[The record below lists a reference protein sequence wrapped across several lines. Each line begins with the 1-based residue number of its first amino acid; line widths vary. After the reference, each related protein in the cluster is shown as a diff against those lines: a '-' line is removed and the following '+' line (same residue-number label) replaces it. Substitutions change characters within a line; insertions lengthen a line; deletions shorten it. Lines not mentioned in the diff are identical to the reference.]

1 MVALR
6 RTEHY
11 KTIRHHLRDTRL
23 YDWMRNH
30 TVLAYMFHLSQTGDM
45 FFRTPA
51 SDSQTYGTPEGLLT
65 PPPQQGAPLVPMNT
79 ERHGF
84 QSNRTVTG
92 RTGEPFPIYIE
103 DFTEA
108 GRNHQ
113 AGRAFSYNIDRILSP
128 IGERET
134 TKRTWKNLENVWTDG
149 RFNQGVY
156 DKLTEKERSQ
166 VRQAASIFHYVHR
179 YVAAVF
185 YEGVKHDIVPSDEWF
200 TSLWGTVFAD
210 VCEYAIHEF
219 NTSHGDVKVSEDV
232 FTDQLKNWELALA
245 AVTVGDDYVVRFDPE
260 VYSRFWGFVFSVLR
274 VCGEPVVAVFAR
286 VSKERRVVE
295 RRALVVPLGSAAGH
309 VLRHVVGYHVGAL
322 GDGVSASA
330 AAVFEDYELSVR
342 SVYWYTARSG
352 AMWDGEY
359 WERDTGMIGKV
370 TVTYTPSDSG
380 SFAMCEV
387 KQH

>member
-11 KTIRHHLRDTRL
+11 KTIRHHLRDTDIYKWLRT
-23 YDWMRNH
+23 H
-30 TVLAYMFHLSQTGDM
+30 TVLAYMFHLNQAGDM
-45 FFRTPA
+45 YFRTPA
-51 SDSQTYGTPEGLLT
+51 PDSQTYGTPDGVLA
-65 PPPQQGAPLVPMNT
+65 PPPQQGAPLVPVNT

-84 QSNRTVTG
+84 QSDRTVTG

-108 GRNHQ
+108 SRNHQ
-113 AGRAFSYNIDRILSP
+113 AGRAFSYNIGRILSP
-128 IGERET
+128 IGEREA
-134 TKRTWKNLENVWTDG
+134 TKRTWKDLENVWTDG
-149 RFNQGVY
+149 RFNRDVY
-156 DKLTEKERSQ
+156 DKFTEVEQAR

-185 YEGVKHDIVPSDEWF
+185 YEGVKHDIVPSNEWF
-200 TSLWGTVFAD
+200 TELWDTVFAD
-210 VCEYAIHEF
+210 VRERSIHEF
-219 NTSHGDVKVSEDV
+219 NTSHGDVKSGQEV
-232 FTDQLKNWELALA
+232 FTDQLKNRELALA

-295 RRALVVPLGSAAGH
+295 RRALVVPLGSVAGH
-309 VLRHVVGYHVGAL
+309 VLRHVVGCHTGSL
-322 GDGVSASA
+322 GEGVRGPAVA
-330 AAVFEDYELSVR
+330 AFEDYELSVR

-370 TVTYTPSDSG
+370 TVTYTPAAGG

-387 KQH
+387 KHH

>member
-11 KTIRHHLRDTRL
+11 KTIRHHLRDTKL
-23 YDWMRNH
+23 YDWMRTH
-30 TVLAYMFHLSQTGDM
+30 TVLAYIFHLNQDGDM

-51 SDSQTYGTPEGLLT
+51 PDSQTYGTPEGVLV
-65 PPPQQGAPLVPMNT
+65 PPPQQGTPLVPMNT

-84 QSNRTVTG
+84 QSDKTVTG
-92 RTGEPFPIYIE
+92 RPGDPFPIYIE

-108 GRNHQ
+108 GRNRQ
-113 AGRAFSYNIDRILSP
+113 AGRTFSYDIKRILSP
-128 IGERET
+128 YGERED

-149 RFNQGVY
+149 RFNRDVY
-156 DKLTEKERSQ
+156 DKLTEVEQAR

-200 TSLWGTVFAD
+200 TELWGTVFAD
-210 VCEYAIHEF
+210 VREYAIHEF
-219 NTSHGDVKVSEDV
+219 NTSHRDVKAGQEM
-232 FTDQLKNWELALA
+232 FTDQLKNRELALA
-245 AVTVGDDYVVRFDPE
+245 AVTVGDDYVGRFDPE
-260 VYSRFWGFVFSVLR
+260 VYTRFWGFVFSVLR

-286 VSKERRVVE
+286 VSKDRRVVE
-295 RRALVVPLGSAAGH
+295 RRALVVPLDSVAAH
-309 VLRHVVGYHVGAL
+309 VLRHVVGCHTGSL
-322 GDGVSASA
+322 GEGVRGPAVA
-330 AAVFEDYELSVR
+330 AFEDYGLSVR
-342 SVYWYTARSG
+342 SVHQLVSEFG
-352 AMWDGEY
+352 VMWGGDY

-370 TVTYTPSDSG
+370 TVTYTPSDGG

-387 KQH
+387 THH

>member
-11 KTIRHHLRDTRL
+11 KTIRHHLRDTKI
-23 YDWMRNH
+23 YDWMRTH
-30 TVLAYMFHLSQTGDM
+30 TVLAYMFHLNQTRDM

-51 SDSQTYGTPEGLLT
+51 PDSQTYGASEGLLI

-84 QSNRTVTG
+84 QSDRTVTG
-92 RTGEPFPIYIE
+92 RTGEPFPIYVE

-108 GRNHQ
+108 SRNHQ

-128 IGERET
+128 IGDRET
-134 TKRTWKNLENVWTDG
+134 TKRTWKNLENVWDGG
-149 RFNQGVY
+149 RFNQDVY
-156 DKLTEKERSQ
+156 DKLTGREQAR

-179 YVAAVF
+179 HVAAVF
-185 YEGVKHDIVPSDEWF
+185 YEGVKHDIVPPDEWF
-200 TSLWGTVFAD
+200 TSLWDTEFVD
-210 VCEYAIHEF
+210 VRERAIHEF

-232 FTDQLKNWELALA
+232 FTDQLKNRELALA

-260 VYSRFWGFVFSVLR
+260 VYTHFWGFVFSVLK
-274 VCGEPVVAVFAR
+274 VCGEPMVGVFAR
-286 VSKERRVVE
+286 VSKERRVIE

-309 VLRHVVGYHVGAL
+309 VLRHVVGHYAGSL

-342 SVYWYTARSG
+342 SVHWYASRSG

-370 TVTYTPSDSG
+370 TVTYTPSGGG

-387 KQH
+387 KHH